1 MTKGIKEK
9 TVLVEELQGDCLTPV
24 SIFRRLKG
32 KKKFLLESS
41 LKHEKQGRF
50 SFIGCKPS
58 FELKGFAHGTE
69 LTVNRQTTFI
79 SEKPLDVLKT
89 LLTENDRGLH
99 EEIPFI
105 GGVVGFVGYDVVRH
119 YENIGRLPADELNI
133 PDVHLM
139 GFEEVIVYDH
149 LQEKV
154 LLIATPL
161 IKETAES
168 DLMSR
173 LQKLKE
179 SILEGKEEE
188 ERLFRIHSFQ
198 ENIGKEKFTEM
209 VQKAKKL
216 ITDGEIFQVVLSRR
230 LEASVD
236 GDPFSFYRK
245 LRVKN
250 PTPYMYYLDFE
261 DYSLLGTS
269 PESLIKC
276 TGKRL
281 VTNPIAGT
289 RPRGITPE
297 EDLGLEEELMKDEKE
312 LAEHRMLVD
321 LGRNDFGR
329 VCRFGTV
336 KVEEY
341 MKVEK
346 YRHVM
351 HIVSV
356 VSGELRDGC
365 SPIDALIS
373 CLPAG
378 TVSGAP
384 KLRAMEIINELEET
398 KRGFYS
404 GAVGYFS
411 ANGNMDFALAI
422 RTMLIKNNKAFIQG
436 GAGVVYD
443 SDPEKEFQ
451 ETSHKMRAFLEE
463 GKEGKK

>member
-1 MTKGIKEK
+1 MTKGIREK
-9 TVLVEELQGDCLTPV
+9 TLLIEELQGDCLTPV
-24 SIFRRLKG
+24 SIYRRLKG
-32 KKKFLLESS
+32 RKKFLLESS

-50 SFIGCKPS
+50 SFIGCNPS

-69 LTVNRQTTFI
+69 LTAKGRTTFLR
-79 SEKPLDVLKT
+79 EKPLEVLKT
-89 LLTENDRGLH
+89 LFPARYEGLH

-105 GGVVGFVGYDVVRH
+105 GGTVGFIGYDVVRH
-119 YENIGRLPADELNI
+119 YGNVGKMPDDELGI

-139 GFEEVIVYDH
+139 GFEEMAVFDH

-154 LLIATPL
+154 FLIATPL
-161 IKETAES
+161 LEETTS
-168 DLMSR
+168 DDLQHR
-173 LQKLKE
+173 LQKLKK
-179 SILEGKEEE
+179 SIMTGTEEE
-188 ERLFRIHSFQ
+188 ERPFRIQSFQ
-198 ENIGKEKFTEM
+198 ENIGKEKFMDM
-209 VQKAKKL
+209 VKSAKKY
-216 ITDGEIFQVVLSRR
+216 IADGEVFQVVLSRR
-230 LEASVD
+230 LKASVD

-250 PTPYMYYLDFE
+250 PTPYMYYLDFA
-261 DYSLLGTS
+261 DYALAGTS

-276 TGKRL
+276 TGKK
-281 VTNPIAGT
+281 VTTNPIAGT
-289 RPRGITPE
+289 RPRGRTPE
-297 EDLGLEEELMKDEKE
+297 EDKALEAELMKDEKE

-321 LGRNDFGR
+321 LGRNDIGR

-336 KVEEY
+336 KLDKY

-351 HIVSV
+351 HIVSE
-356 VSGELRDGC
+356 VSGQLREDC
-365 SPIDALIS
+365 SPVDAFLS

-384 KLRAMEIINELEET
+384 KWRAMEIINELEET
-398 KRGFYS
+398 KRSFYS

-422 RTMLIKNNKAFIQG
+422 RTMLIKNNEAFIQG
-436 GAGVVYD
+436 GAGIVHD

-451 ETSHKMRAFLEE
+451 ETSHKLRAFLEE
-463 GKEGKK
+463 GNK